1 MLLMSA
7 KNLTQALIVAQKQS
21 ILQFNQ
27 VMKKSQPLWR
37 AMLEASDREC
47 NAMTGIPSDA
57 DQRIMAAHIDAM
69 ADIEV
74 LGWKL
79 PKFWRDAFHHE
90 ANRAR
95 RGE

>member
-1 MLLMSA
+1 MSA

-37 AMLEASDREC
+37 AMLEASDKEC
-47 NAMTGIPSDA
+47 NAMTGIPADA
-57 DQRIMAAHIDAM
+57 DQRIMAAHINAM